1 MRQAYVIL
9 ARAWL
14 VVLLAVSLDSPL
26 AAQETASGEVKVS
39 VELILMADGSGS
51 IDDPEFDL
59 QRGGYAKALRHP
71 SVLEA
76 IRGGFLG
83 QIALSYV
90 EWSGPY
96 LQVPIVPWTLIRNKN
111 DLEEFAFLLEH
122 KPRELYG
129 GGTAPGNAILHGAES
144 LLTNA
149 FNGRR
154 KVIDISGDGPDRN
167 GIPSAFGRDQA
178 VAQGITINGLPI
190 LLDFPG
196 LDIFFRENVIG
207 GRGAF
212 VIAATGFDDFYD
224 AVRKKL
230 ILEIAG
236 DPSDEAPQ
244 TAERPQPRKAD

>member
-1 MRQAYVIL
+1 MRQAHELLARIGLVVIL
-9 ARAWL
+9 ALSL
-14 VVLLAVSLDSPL
+14 VAPV
-26 AAQETASGEVKVS
+26 AAQEPASGDVKVD

-59 QRGGYAKALRHP
+59 QRGGYAKALRDP
-71 SVLEA
+71 SVFEA

-83 QIALSYV
+83 KIALSYV

-96 LQVPIVPWTLIRNKN
+96 LQVPIIPWTLIGNGQ
-111 DLEEFAFLLEH
+111 DLEQFAVLLET

-129 GGTAPGNAILHGAES
+129 GGTAPGNAILYCAES
-144 LLTNA
+144 LLTNE

-154 KVIDISGDGPDRN
+154 RVIDISGDGPDRN

-196 LDIFFRENVIG
+196 LDIFSRENVIG

-212 VIAATGFDDFYD
+212 VIAATSFEDFYD

-236 DPSDEAPQ
+236 NPRNAAPQ
-244 TAERPQPRKAD
+244 TAERPQP

>member
-1 MRQAYVIL
+1 MGKAYVRL
-9 ARAWL
+9 ARIGFI
-14 VVLLAVSLDSPL
+14 VLLGLSLIPPL
-26 AAQETASGEVKVS
+26 AAQEPASGGVKVD

-51 IDDPEFDL
+51 VDDQEFTL

-71 SVLEA
+71 SVFEA

-83 QIALSYV
+83 QVALSYV

-96 LQVPIVPWTLIRNKN
+96 LQVPIVPWTLIRNQQ
-111 DLEEFAFLLEH
+111 DLEQFAFLLET

-129 GGTAPGNAILHGAES
+129 GGTAPGNAILYGAES
-144 LLTNA
+144 LLTNE
-149 FNGRR
+149 FSGRR
-154 KVIDISGDGPDRN
+154 RVIDISGDGPDRN

-196 LDIFFRENVIG
+196 LDVFFRENVIG

-212 VIAATGFDDFYD
+212 VIAATSFEDFYD

-230 ILEIAG
+230 ILEIAS
-236 DPSDEAPQ
+236 DPREAAPQ
-244 TAERPQPRKAD
+244 TAERQQP

>member
-1 MRQAYVIL
+1 MRQAYVR
-9 ARAWL
+9 RAQIGL
-14 VVLLAVSLDSPL
+14 VVLLALSLGAPV
-26 AAQETASGEVKVS
+26 AAQQPATGEVKVD
-39 VELILMADGSGS
+39 VELILMADGSDS

-71 SVLEA
+71 SVFEA

-96 LQVPIVPWTLIRNKN
+96 LQVPIVPWTLIRNEK
-111 DLEEFAFLLEH
+111 DLEDFAFLLER

-129 GGTAPGNAILHGAES
+129 GGTAPGNAILYGAES

-154 KVIDISGDGPDRN
+154 RVIDISGDGPDRN

-196 LDIFFRENVIG
+196 LDVFFRENVIG

-212 VIAATGFDDFYD
+212 VIAATSFEDFYD

-230 ILEIAG
+230 ILEIA
-236 DPSDEAPQ
+236 DNPNDAAPQ
-244 TAERPQPRKAD
+244 TAERPQP

>member
-1 MRQAYVIL
+1 MG
-9 ARAWL
+9 L
-14 VVLLAVSLDSPL
+14 VVMLALSLVASV
-26 AAQETASGEVKVS
+26 AAQEPASGDVKVD

-59 QRGGYAKALRHP
+59 QRGGYAKALRDP
-71 SVLEA
+71 SVFEA

-83 QIALSYV
+83 KIALSYV

-96 LQVPIVPWTLIRNKN
+96 LQVPIIPWTLIGNEQ
-111 DLEEFAFLLEH
+111 DLEQFAVLLET

-129 GGTAPGNAILHGAES
+129 GGTAPGNAILYGAES
-144 LLTNA
+144 LLTNE

-154 KVIDISGDGPDRN
+154 RVIDISGDGPDRN

-196 LDIFFRENVIG
+196 LDVFFRENVIG

-212 VIAATGFDDFYD
+212 VIAATSFEDFYD

-236 DPSDEAPQ
+236 NPRDAAPQ
-244 TAERPQPRKAD
+244 TAERPQP

>member
-1 MRQAYVIL
+1 MRQAYEIL
-9 ARAWL
+9 ARMGL
-14 VVLLAVSLDSPL
+14 VVMLALSLVASV
-26 AAQETASGEVKVS
+26 AAQEPASGDVKVD

-59 QRGGYAKALRHP
+59 QRGGYAKALRDP
-71 SVLEA
+71 SVFEA

-83 QIALSYV
+83 KIALSYV

-96 LQVPIVPWTLIRNKN
+96 LQVPIIPWTLIGNEQ
-111 DLEEFAFLLEH
+111 DLEQFAVLLET

-129 GGTAPGNAILHGAES
+129 GGTAPGNAILYGAES
-144 LLTNA
+144 LLTNE

-154 KVIDISGDGPDRN
+154 RVIDISGDGPDRN

-196 LDIFFRENVIG
+196 LDVFFRENVIG

-212 VIAATGFDDFYD
+212 VIAATSFEDFYD

-236 DPSDEAPQ
+236 NPRDAAPQ
-244 TAERPQPRKAD
+244 TAERPQP